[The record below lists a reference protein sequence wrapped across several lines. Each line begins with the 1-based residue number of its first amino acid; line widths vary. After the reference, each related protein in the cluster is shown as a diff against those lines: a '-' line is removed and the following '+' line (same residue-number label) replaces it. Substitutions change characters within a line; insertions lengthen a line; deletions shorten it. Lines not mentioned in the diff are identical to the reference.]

1 MKGYSA
7 GFSNVLNTQAALF
20 FAGINQMNGF
30 NSLMMQSFQP
40 FLVAEATKE
49 SDPMAAL
56 SLFMGNLNSGLT
68 GLGNG
73 FTAIGKMQRS
83 LFDDQLTAWAK
94 GGNAYADVAKRQ
106 LTAIQAVSTT
116 YPAAIKA
123 IAPEFGLNYG
133 GGLGFPR
140 KAQTPRFELRQI
152 LPSIPGVVTRLN
164 SKPILH
170 IPPFV
175 LGANIL
181 ALLPGEGRSYLHAFA
196 NAGIST
202 YILIMKPI
210 ASTPAVRKM
219 TLENIAMDVKYFC
232 QYLKNL
238 HYNEVTINGYCQGG
252 TVAAIIFMS
261 GILKGLAN
269 KFITCVAPMDGTLS
283 KSLTAFLF
291 GLPERFRDL
300 AYGTILIEGDPVA
313 SGQLMSYVYK
323 AAALSEG
330 GDPLTE
336 LCQTFDMLHG
346 IAKKNGGTVETHD
359 IPKIVLAIQ
368 YWLKNNRT
376 DIPMSV
382 TDMSFKLYT
391 IPTRDDGTLPLQLF
405 GRPLNFGWFRE
416 DGVPWQICYGE
427 SDALVEPKVALVPTK
442 WLNGFVEVT
451 PFPKG
456 HVAIA
461 TSWSVPGSKCPLDGE
476 FTVNGRTYRGPVK
489 FHLDLPAHTSAPAPA
504 YGAHLRN

>member
-1 MKGYSA
+1 MEGYIT
-7 GFSNVLNTQAALF
+7 GFSNILNTQAALF
-20 FAGINQMNGF
+20 FAGLKQMNNF
-30 NSLMMQSFQP
+30 NSLAMQALPP
-40 FLVAEATKE
+40 FLTAEKTRK
-49 SDPMAAL
+49 SDPGANWD
-56 SLFMGNLNSGLT
+56 LFMGNLNSGLA

-73 FTAIGKMQRS
+73 FTAIGKMQRN
-83 LFDDQLTAWAK
+83 LLEDQITAWAK

-106 LTAIQAVSTT
+106 LTAIQAVGTT
-116 YPAAIKA
+116 YPEAIEA
-123 IAPEFGLNYG
+123 IGPEFGFNYD
-133 GGLGFPR
+133 GGLGFPVMVH
-140 KAQTPRFELRQI
+140 TLRFNLCKV
-152 LPSIPGVVTRLN
+152 LPSVPGVVTKLN
-164 SKPILH
+164 SKPIVV

-196 NAGIST
+196 NAGIPT

-210 ASTPAVRKM
+210 TSTPAVRKM

-283 KSLTAFLF
+283 KGLTAFLF

-300 AYGTILIEGDPVA
+300 AYGTTLIEGDPVA
-313 SGQLMSYVYK
+313 SGPLMSYVYK

-359 IPKIVLAIQ
+359 IPKIILAIQ

-405 GRPLNFGWFRE
+405 GRPLNFKWFRE
-416 DGVPWQICYGE
+416 HEVPWLICHGE
-427 SDALVEPKVALVPTK
+427 RDDLVERRVALAPTK
-442 WLNGFVEVT
+442 WLDGFVEVT

-476 FTVNGRTYRGPVK
+476 FTIDGRTYRGPVK
-489 FHLDLPAHTSAPAPA
+489 FHLDLPAHTSASASV